1 MGGLVMP
8 TDDDDNDDD
17 NDSMNDDDSSIPY
30 IFVVPLTV
38 HY

>member
-30 IFVVPLTV
+30 IFVVPLKV